1 MRLIL
6 ITILFLVAGCAG
18 NDKKSS
24 TENIVGSTTISGKT
38 LFKNNCASC
47 HKVDKDFTGP
57 ALQGSLQR
65 WGGDK
70 KAMYA
75 FIRNPAKAV
84 VENAYAKQLF
94 EKWNKTLMLP
104 ANLSEAELDA
114 IMNYC
119 EAPIQ

>member
-18 NDKKSS
+18 NDKKKL
-24 TENIVGSTTISGKT
+24 TENIVGSTTISGET

-94 EKWNKTLMLP
+94 EKWNKTLMVT